1 VQCLIHSQS
10 PFCRIPSSNDFSWVR
25 VIRQQHYLT
34 VPANRSLRGTYLC
47 DLPNSLTF
55 SIYPRQREKAYEYNV
70 LPDRKWLV
78 RPIMNSQ
85 EPAQNYTRRSL
96 LSREDF
102 GATLYDVSI
111 PFIRC
116 IFSPTRSL
124 IGRDLAS
131 QKEVIILSPITQL
144 CASSAQ

>member
-55 SIYPRQREKAYEYNV
+55 SIYPRQREKANEYNV

-78 RPIMNSQ
+78 RPITNRPKTTQDVPYEVEKTSVLRC
-85 EPAQNYTRRSL
+85 T
-96 LSREDF
+96 
-102 GATLYDVSI
+102 TLVFLYPMHILTDL
-111 PFIRC
+111 
-116 IFSPTRSL
+116 TRSL